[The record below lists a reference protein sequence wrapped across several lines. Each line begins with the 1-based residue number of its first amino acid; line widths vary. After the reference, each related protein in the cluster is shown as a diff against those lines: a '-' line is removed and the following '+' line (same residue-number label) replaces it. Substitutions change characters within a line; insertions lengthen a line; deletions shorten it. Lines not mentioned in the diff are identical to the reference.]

1 MPSSVICVVWIDC
14 AWKGESPGI
23 KPQINLRGAPF
34 ALIRGAQWYA
44 ITQQPAP
51 RLCCPVAFSL
61 LIGMLDATVT
71 DVLAK
76 LPPWPIRLTSS
87 RRPAPARS
95 FFVIL
100 VAITAGLLNAAAC
113 ASDTTGAEHNEM
125 SMTINRIAYIDSEGQ
140 LVTSNP
146 DGTGRNPL
154 TVGAVA
160 RSGGILAQPQRRGML
175 YSWPVWS
182 PDSSRIAVSLLQGD
196 SPSEAQIS
204 LLSLESS
211 TGVGGAAFV
220 NEAPLTIAE
229 GTPHYVQWSPDGQK
243 LGVTAATPEGLTLFV
258 VDASPRPASA
268 SPNAPLAVQR
278 GAPLYFDWSPDS
290 ASLAVHSNED
300 VLLVRPD
307 YDTQQFSAQPLAR
320 SRSFRTPAW
329 SPDGTRLAWSAPGGD
344 GEALWVGRPDQ
355 PDTAALRL
363 TEVDGACAFLWSA
376 DGATIAVADRQVAGS
391 PAYRRLRL
399 LAADG
404 GAERTVKEDDWVLGF
419 FWEPHGDRL
428 AWVALNPDERTM
440 EWRIVEGLISG
451 SDGDTAESALG
462 GFRFSPSG
470 ETFLML
476 AFFDQYARSHSPWA
490 PDGSA
495 LVVAGTQQYLSER
508 RNGSSGGGSRVYVV
522 ETGEGGELR
531 DIANGS
537 MAVWS
542 SQ

>member
-1 MPSSVICVVWIDC
+1 MAAEQDEP
-14 AWKGESPGI
+14 
-23 KPQINLRGAPF
+23 
-34 ALIRGAQWYA
+34 
-44 ITQQPAP
+44 PASRP
-51 RLCCPVAFSL
+51 L
-61 LIGMLDATVT
+61 LIGILDATVT
-71 DVLAK
+71 RVLAQ
-76 LPPWPIRLTSS
+76 LIPWPMGLTALWIPASA
-87 RRPAPARS
+87 RRYFA
-95 FFVIL
+95 IL
-100 VAITAGLLNAAAC
+100 AAVAVTSLVVAAC
-113 ASDTTGAEHNEM
+113 ASDPGGADKYEM
-125 SMTINRIAYIDSEGQ
+125 SMAINRIAYIDTEGQ

-146 DGTGRNPL
+146 DGSGRSLL
-154 TVGAVA
+154 TTGAVA
-160 RSGGILAQPQRRGML
+160 RAGGILAQPQRRNML

-182 PDSSRIAVSLLQGD
+182 PDGSRIAVSLLSGET
-196 SPSEAQIS
+196 PSDAEIS
-204 LLSLESS
+204 LHSLESS

-220 NEAPLTIAE
+220 NPAPLTIAE

-258 VDASPRPASA
+258 VDATPAPQSG
-268 SPNAPLAVQR
+268 SPNEPLAVQQ
-278 GAPLYFDWSPDS
+278 GGPLYFDWSPDS
-290 ASLAVHSNED
+290 AALAVHSHEE
-300 VLLVRPD
+300 VLVIRPD
-307 YDTQQFSAQPLAR
+307 YAAQQFSVQPLAR

-344 GEALWVGRPDQ
+344 AEALWVGRPDQ
-355 PDTAALRL
+355 PDEAALRL
-363 TEVDGACAFLWSA
+363 AEVEGSCAFLWSA
-376 DGATIAVADRQVAGS
+376 DGAAIAVADRQIAGS

-399 LAADG
+399 LASDG
-404 GAERTVKEDDWVLGF
+404 SAERTVKEDDWVLGF
-419 FWEPHGDRL
+419 FWEPNGDRL
-428 AWVALNPDERTM
+428 AWVALNPEERTM
-440 EWRIVEGLISG
+440 EWRLAAGLADDST
-451 SDGDTAESALG
+451 GDPPDAALG

-490 PDGSA
+490 PDGSG

>member
-1 MPSSVICVVWIDC
+1 MIGP
-14 AWKGESPGI
+14 
-23 KPQINLRGAPF
+23 
-34 ALIRGAQWYA
+34 LI
-44 ITQQPAP
+44 
-51 RLCCPVAFSL
+51 L
-61 LIGMLDATVT
+61 GMLDATVT
-71 DVLAK
+71 RVLAK
-76 LPPWPIRLTSS
+76 LFPWPVGVPFS
-87 RRPAPARS
+87 RIPPTVRRHLS
-95 FFVIL
+95 IL
-100 VAITAGLLNAAAC
+100 VAVTAVSLVAVAC
-113 ASDTTGAEHNEM
+113 ASDTANTENNEI
-125 SMTINRIAYIDSEGQ
+125 SMPINRIAYIDSEGQ
-140 LVTSNP
+140 LVTSDP
-146 DGTGRNPL
+146 DGSGRNPL
-154 TVGAVA
+154 TTGAVA
-160 RSGGILAQPQRRGML
+160 RAGGILAQPQRRDAM

-182 PDSSRIAVSLLQGD
+182 PDGSRIAVSLLRGD
-196 SPSEAQIS
+196 SPSDAQIS
-204 LLSLESS
+204 LQSLESS

-220 NEAPLTIAE
+220 NETPLTIAE

-243 LGVTAATPEGLTLFV
+243 LGITAATPEGLTLFV
-258 VDASPRPASA
+258 VDAMPSA
-268 SPNAPLAVQR
+268 QSDPPNVPLAVQR

-307 YDTQQFSAQPLAR
+307 YDAQQFSVQPLAR

-329 SPDGTRLAWSAPGGD
+329 SPDGSRLAWSAPGGD
-344 GEALWVGRPDQ
+344 GEALWVGWPDQ
-355 PDTAALRL
+355 PAAAALRL
-363 TEVDGACAFLWSA
+363 AEVEGACAFLWSA
-376 DGATIAVADRQVAGS
+376 DGEAIAVADRQVAGS

-404 GAERTVKEDDWVLGF
+404 SAERVVQEDDWVLGF
-419 FWEPHGDRL
+419 FWEPQGDRL
-428 AWVALNPDERTM
+428 AWVALSPEERTM
-440 EWRIVEGLISG
+440 EWRLVSGLA
-451 SDGDTAESALG
+451 SDSAGDPEDSALG

-542 SQ
+542 TR

>member
-1 MPSSVICVVWIDC
+1 MRP
-14 AWKGESPGI
+14 
-23 KPQINLRGAPF
+23 
-34 ALIRGAQWYA
+34 
-44 ITQQPAP
+44 
-51 RLCCPVAFSL
+51 L
-61 LIGMLDATVT
+61 LIGMPDATVT
-71 DVLAK
+71 RVLAK
-76 LPPWPIRLTSS
+76 LLTWPVDLTALST
-87 RRPAPARS
+87 PASVRWWFA
-95 FFVIL
+95 IL
-100 VAITAGLLNAAAC
+100 AVVTAVPIAAVAC
-113 ASDTTGAEHNEM
+113 FSDPSGAEDDEM
-125 SMTINRIAYIDSEGQ
+125 PMTINRIAYIDTDGQ

-146 DGTGRNPL
+146 DGSGRNLL
-154 TVGAVA
+154 TAGAVA
-160 RSGGILAQPQRRGML
+160 RSGGILAQPQRREML

-182 PDSSRIAVSLLQGD
+182 PDGSRIAVSLLQGD
-196 SPSEAQIS
+196 SPSEAQVS
-204 LLSLESS
+204 LHTLESS

-258 VDASPRPASA
+258 VDATPPPRSGSA
-268 SPNAPLAVQR
+268 NPPLALQR

-300 VLLVRPD
+300 VLIVRPD
-307 YDTQQFSAQPLAR
+307 YEAGQFSVQQLAR

-329 SPDGTRLAWSAPGGD
+329 SPDGIRLAWSAPGGD
-344 GEALWVGRPDQ
+344 SEALWVGQPDQ
-355 PDTAALRL
+355 PDDAALRL
-363 TEVDGACAFLWSA
+363 AEVEGACAFLWSS
-376 DGATIAVADRQVAGS
+376 DGAAIAVADRQIAGS

-404 GAERTVKEDDWVLGF
+404 SAERTIKEDDWVLGF
-419 FWEPHGDRL
+419 FWEPNGDRL
-428 AWVALNPDERTM
+428 AWVALNPEERTM
-440 EWRIVEGLISG
+440 EWRIAEGLVADSAG
-451 SDGDTAESALG
+451 DEEDGALA

-490 PDGSA
+490 PDGSG
-495 LVVAGTQQYLSER
+495 LVVAGTQQYLFER

-522 ETGEGGELR
+522 ETGENGQLR

-542 SQ
+542 TR

>member
-1 MPSSVICVVWIDC
+1 MDLTARRMPVC
-14 AWKGESPGI
+14 
-23 KPQINLRGAPF
+23 
-34 ALIRGAQWYA
+34 IRRW
-44 ITQQPAP
+44 
-51 RLCCPVAFSL
+51 LAFLAAATAVL
-61 LIGMLDATVT
+61 L
-71 DVLAK
+71 
-76 LPPWPIRLTSS
+76 
-87 RRPAPARS
+87 
-95 FFVIL
+95 
-100 VAITAGLLNAAAC
+100 TAMAC
-113 ASDTTGAEHNEM
+113 ASDPGGAEPNEM
-125 SMTINRIAYIDSEGQ
+125 SMTINRIAYIDNDGQ

-146 DGTGRNPL
+146 DGSGRNPL

-160 RSGGILAQPQRRGML
+160 RACGILAQPQRRDAM

-182 PDSSRIAVSLLQGD
+182 PDGSRIAVSLLRGS
-196 SPSEAQIS
+196 SPSDAQVS
-204 LLSLESS
+204 LQSLESS

-229 GTPHYVQWSPDGQK
+229 GAPHYVQWSPDGQK
-243 LGVTAATPEGLTLFV
+243 LGITAATPEGLTLFV
-258 VDASPRPASA
+258 VDAA
-268 SPNAPLAVQR
+268 SPSQSGPPSEPLAVQR

-307 YDTQQFSAQPLAR
+307 YDAQQFSVQPLAQ

-329 SPDGTRLAWSAPGGD
+329 SPDGARLAWSSPGGD
-344 GEALWVGRPDQ
+344 SEALWVGRPDQ
-355 PDTAALRL
+355 ADDAPLRL
-363 TEVDGACAFLWSA
+363 AEVEGACAFLWSS
-376 DGATIAVADRQVAGS
+376 DGEVIAVADRQIAGS

-399 LAADG
+399 LAVDG
-404 GAERTVKEDDWVLGF
+404 SAERTVKEDDWVLGF
-419 FWEPHGDRL
+419 FWEPRGDRL
-428 AWVALNPDERTM
+428 AWVALNPEERTM
-440 EWRIVEGLISG
+440 EWRIAAGLT
-451 SDGDTAESALG
+451 SDDAGDAADEALG

-495 LVVAGTQQYLSER
+495 LVVTGTQQYLSER

-522 ETGEGGELR
+522 ETGDGGQLQ

-542 SQ
+542 TR

>member
-1 MPSSVICVVWIDC
+1 MGC
-14 AWKGESPGI
+14 
-23 KPQINLRGAPF
+23 
-34 ALIRGAQWYA
+34 
-44 ITQQPAP
+44 
-51 RLCCPVAFSL
+51 SL

-71 DVLAK
+71 GVLAR
-76 LPPWPIRLTSS
+76 LFPWPMGLT
-87 RRPAPARS
+87 APWIPVSAHRC
-95 FFVIL
+95 FTIL
-100 VAITAGLLNAAAC
+100 LVVTTVSLAAMAC
-113 ASDTTGAEHNEM
+113 GSDPGRDGDNEM
-125 SMTINRIAYIDSEGQ
+125 TMTINRIAYIDTDGQ

-146 DGTGRNPL
+146 DGTGRNLL
-154 TVGAVA
+154 TSGAVA
-160 RSGGILAQPQRRGML
+160 RSGGILAQPQRRDML

-182 PDSSRIAVSLLQGD
+182 PDGSRIAVSLLQGD
-196 SPSEAQIS
+196 SPSEARIS
-204 LLSLESS
+204 LHSLESS

-220 NEAPLTIAE
+220 NETPLTIAE
-229 GTPHYVQWSPDGQK
+229 GTPHYAQWSPDGQK

-258 VDASPRPASA
+258 VDAAIASQ
-268 SPNAPLAVQR
+268 SGQLSAPLAVQQ

-300 VLLVRPD
+300 VLLVRLD
-307 YDTQQFSAQPLAR
+307 YDTQQFSVQPLAR

-355 PDTAALRL
+355 PDDAALRL
-363 TEVDGACAFLWSA
+363 AEVEGACAFLWSA
-376 DGATIAVADRQVAGS
+376 DGAAIAVADRQVAGS

-399 LAADG
+399 LAVDG
-404 GAERTVKEDDWVLGF
+404 TAEHTVKEDDWVLGF
-419 FWEPHGDRL
+419 FWEPQGERL
-428 AWVALNPDERTM
+428 AWVALNPEERTM
-440 EWRIVEGLISG
+440 EWRIVEGMAADST
-451 SDGDTAESALG
+451 GDTADDALA

-495 LVVAGTQQYLSER
+495 LVVTGTQQYLSER
-508 RNGSSGGGSRVYVV
+508 RNGSSGAGSRVYVV
-522 ETGEGGELR
+522 ETGENGQLR

-542 SQ
+542 SR

>member
-1 MPSSVICVVWIDC
+1 
-14 AWKGESPGI
+14 
-23 KPQINLRGAPF
+23 
-34 ALIRGAQWYA
+34 
-44 ITQQPAP
+44 
-51 RLCCPVAFSL
+51 
-61 LIGMLDATVT
+61 MLDATVT
-71 DVLAK
+71 PVLAR
-76 LPPWPIRLTSS
+76 LFPWLMNLTACRIPVRA
-87 RRPAPARS
+87 RRCLAFLA
-95 FFVIL
+95 
-100 VAITAGLLNAAAC
+100 AITAVLLAGIAC
-113 ASDTTGAEHNEM
+113 ALDPGGAEHNEV
-125 SMTINRIAYIDSEGQ
+125 SMTINRIAYIDADGQ

-146 DGTGRNPL
+146 DGSGRNLL
-154 TVGAVA
+154 TTGAVA
-160 RSGGILAQPQRRGML
+160 RVGGILAQPQRSNVM

-182 PDSSRIAVSLLQGD
+182 PDGSRIAVSLLRGD
-196 SPSEAQIS
+196 SPSDAQIS
-204 LLSLESS
+204 LQSLESS

-243 LGVTAATPEGLTLFV
+243 LGITAATPEGLTLFV
-258 VDASPRPASA
+258 VDATPAPQSGA
-268 SPNAPLAVQR
+268 PNPPLAVQR

-307 YDTQQFSAQPLAR
+307 YDTQQFSVQPLAR

-329 SPDGTRLAWSAPGGD
+329 SPDGNRLAWSAPGGD
-344 GEALWVGRPDQ
+344 SEALWVGRPDQ
-355 PDTAALRL
+355 PDDVALRL
-363 TEVDGACAFLWSA
+363 AEVEGSCAFLWSA
-376 DGATIAVADRQVAGS
+376 DGTAIAVADRQVAGS

-404 GAERTVKEDDWVLGF
+404 NAERMVKEDDWVLGF
-419 FWEPHGDRL
+419 FWEPNGDRL
-428 AWVALNPDERTM
+428 AWVALNPEERTM
-440 EWRIVEGLISG
+440 EWRIAEGLASDSVGSG
-451 SDGDTAESALG
+451 ADSALG

-522 ETGEGGELR
+522 ETGDGGELR